1 MILSKKSEGVERKY
15 EQARFWKEGCFDSTA
30 TLSIIMEQS
39 MVWNSSLN
47 LDLNSGNKPSGWQTA
62 LSANFRHSSVH
73 ISVYCG
79 DVAAKKNLQCTCVK
93 TQKWM
98 CIRNTH
104 VKPPTDITRQ
114 MQESSA
120 CEKSSH
126 SMHLPPILTSAALCT
141 LGAHPFQSPR
151 TPCLLMMLE
160 KACEV
165 LRTLSQ

>member
-1 MILSKKSEGVERKY
+1 M
-15 EQARFWKEGCFDSTA
+15 
-30 TLSIIMEQS
+30 
-39 MVWNSSLN
+39 
-47 LDLNSGNKPSGWQTA
+47 
-62 LSANFRHSSVH
+62 
-73 ISVYCG
+73 
-79 DVAAKKNLQCTCVK
+79 AAKKNLQCTCVK

-126 SMHLPPILTSAALCT
+126 SIHLPPILTSAALCT

-165 LRTLSQ
+165 LRTLSHNKILNMTTKANCVKQTPLKPNFLGSRHSSVECTLTDNTGL